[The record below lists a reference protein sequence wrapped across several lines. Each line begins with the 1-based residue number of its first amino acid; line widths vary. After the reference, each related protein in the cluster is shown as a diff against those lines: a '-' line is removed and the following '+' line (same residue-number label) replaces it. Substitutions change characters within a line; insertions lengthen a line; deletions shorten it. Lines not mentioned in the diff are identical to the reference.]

1 MRTAGSC
8 ARPCSISGDIAV
20 AEKEVE
26 VCAACA
32 GDTAIRLAANATK
45 DKRIEAILVLVF
57 PIVVL
62 SRSMIFIRVETR
74 KRKDQT
80 Y

>member
-8 ARPCSISGDIAV
+8 DRPCNISGDIAV

-26 VCAACA
+26 VCAAWA
-32 GDTAIRLAANATK
+32 GDAAIRLAANATK

-57 PIVVL
+57 SIAVL

>member
-1 MRTAGSC
+1 VRTAGSC